1 MVSSVV
7 TELLTGFVQS
17 AGWKSWK
24 SIFWVGYWV
33 KESEHSE
40 GSVTMQLPRRLN
52 RNPSLAINN
61 RVPSR

>member
-40 GSVTMQLPRRLN
+40 GSVTMQLPR
-52 RNPSLAINN
+52 
-61 RVPSR
+61 